1 MSTWINPYLTF
12 RNTAA
17 EAMTF
22 YQSVFGGDLQTM
34 TFGQGGGSDDPAKV
48 DLLMHAHLE
57 TTDGWTFMASD
68 AAEHDPRDVDARP
81 VTLTIGGTED
91 ELDRIT
97 GWFDALAE
105 GGEVSHPLQK
115 QLWGDVFGQVRDRFG
130 INWMVNIA
138 AGGTP
143 E

>member
-1 MSTWINPYLTF
+1 MPTWINPYLTF

-57 TTDGWTFMASD
+57 TTGYYDRAYGSVRRNASG
-68 AAEHDPRDVDARP
+68 R
-81 VTLTIGGTED
+81 LTTYILDED
-91 ELDRIT
+91 LD
-97 GWFDALAE
+97 D
-105 GGEVSHPLQK
+105 
-115 QLWGDVFGQVRDRFG
+115 
-130 INWMVNIA
+130 
-138 AGGTP
+138 
-143 E
+143 